1 MDCEQVDS
9 AAADGM
15 EPQLGL
21 GNDLQESGLMCIE
34 RCSAKDGQTL
44 SNNIHPKDQI
54 SDEMKNEMKDYA
66 DIIKQLRDQPI
77 EVAIDWLFV
86 QGGFKKFTEVY
97 GEHDGHYF
105 QSLCT
110 SLDSVEDYKWI
121 ESIYVGR
128 CILTLAHPA
137 HAVFLFQK
145 QNPLVPP
152 SVQAWAVAKRCHL
165 DPEILDMSFV
175 MQTMQRFCPKDGAI
189 FHDTAPLIQF
199 HETRSAEGW
208 QYFTTGLI
216 FHYIWWHQN
225 ESPWVEDWTMQ
236 TATVAL
242 AKEEER
248 IAYRNS
254 DGGGVVLKTVKAFF
268 ENYGSQYCD
277 QPEVIRNFVA
287 LVTHYPNL
295 KWRLARILHSAAE
308 KAGLSAERI
317 EALRYKYG
325 HKQYKQNY
333 FAWKRTLARESDKA
347 KRLCAEMGEKLLL
360 PFRTELSTGI

>member
-1 MDCEQVDS
+1 
-9 AAADGM
+9 
-15 EPQLGL
+15 
-21 GNDLQESGLMCIE
+21 
-34 RCSAKDGQTL
+34 
-44 SNNIHPKDQI
+44 
-54 SDEMKNEMKDYA
+54 
-66 DIIKQLRDQPI
+66 
-77 EVAIDWLFV
+77 
-86 QGGFKKFTEVY
+86 
-97 GEHDGHYF
+97 
-105 QSLCT
+105 
-110 SLDSVEDYKWI
+110 
-121 ESIYVGR
+121 
-128 CILTLAHPA
+128 
-137 HAVFLFQK
+137 
-145 QNPLVPP
+145 
-152 SVQAWAVAKRCHL
+152 
-165 DPEILDMSFV
+165 
-175 MQTMQRFCPKDGAI
+175 MQRFCPKDGAI

-277 QPEVIRNFVA
+277 QP
-287 LVTHYPNL
+287 NL